1 MQITHPKAS
10 REQEDI
16 WYYWNHD
23 LDELQAEKYINQI
36 SVIFPVIS
44 HNWPELKHIRTLPV

>member
-16 WYYWNHD
+16 WDYWNHH